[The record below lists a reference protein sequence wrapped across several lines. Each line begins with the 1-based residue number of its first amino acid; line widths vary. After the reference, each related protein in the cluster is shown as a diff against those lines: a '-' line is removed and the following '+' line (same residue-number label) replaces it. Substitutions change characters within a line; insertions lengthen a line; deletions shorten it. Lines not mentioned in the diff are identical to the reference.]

1 MIRKV
6 IKYQDYNGVDK
17 KEAHYFNLNKVELAK
32 LETGSTGGF
41 QESMKKLIEAEDMH
55 SMIEVIEDVIQKS
68 YGVKTPDGKFLKR
81 KEDLE
86 MFMASPAYP
95 ELFMELAT
103 NTEAA
108 TEFFNGLIPADMVNQ
123 AKKTQDEE

>member
-6 IKYQDYNGVDK
+6 IPYTDYNGVEK
-17 KEAHYFNLNKVELAK
+17 KEPHYFNLSKIELVK

-68 YGVKTPDGKFLKR
+68 YGVKTADGKFLKR

-86 MFMASPAYP
+86 LFMASPAYS

-103 NTEAA
+103 DSDAA
-108 TEFFNGLIPADMVNQ
+108 SEFFNGLVPAEM
-123 AKKTQDEE
+123 AKAAKNEG